1 MAHMY
6 DTNLDKN
13 DANFTPLSP
22 LSFLIRA
29 AEVYPN
35 RTSIIHGKKQFTWS
49 ETYKRSKQLASALS
63 KRGIGKG
70 DTVAVLCFNTPEIYE
85 THFGVPM
92 IGAVLNTINIRLD
105 VDTIS
110 YILEH
115 GEAKALITDNELS
128 PTIKQVL
135 DKIKNKI
142 LVIDIDDELAN
153 HPEGAGENLGE
164 INYEDFLLTGDSDL
178 EWSLPDDE
186 WQSLALNY
194 TSGTTGL
201 PKGVVYHHR
210 GSYLM
215 ALGSVTAF
223 SMPMHPT
230 YMWVVPMFHC
240 NGWGNPY
247 TLTALAGTSV
257 CLRYVSA
264 KNMFDAIADHKVT
277 HFGGAPIVLN
287 FLAQATAE
295 EKREYSQQVYVVTA
309 GAPPPAATLEAV
321 QKMGF
326 DVTHVYGLTET
337 YGHISLCAWQDEWN
351 ELSVEEQSKL
361 RSRQGV
367 KFPMMDGLSIMN
379 PETMEHVK
387 NDGEEI
393 GEIMIRGNCVMKGY
407 LKNKEETDKAMAGGW
422 FHSGDLAV
430 MHPNGYIQIKD
441 RSKDI
446 IISGGE
452 NVSSVEI
459 ENTLYKHPSVLF
471 AAVVAKPDEKWGET
485 PCAFIELKDQND
497 SVSEGD
503 IISFCKETLA
513 GFKCPKKV
521 VFTELP
527 KTSTGKILKYEL
539 REMAKAANAYEK

>member
-1 MAHMY
+1 MTDMY
-6 DTNLDKN
+6 NTNLDKN
-13 DANFTPLSP
+13 HANFTPLSP
-22 LSFLIRA
+22 LSFLQRS

-35 RTSIIHGKKQFTWS
+35 RQSIVHGSKSYTWS
-49 ETYKRSKQLASALS
+49 DTFKRSKQLASALT
-63 KRGIGKG
+63 KKGVGKG

-85 THFGVPM
+85 AHYGIPM
-92 IGAVLNTINIRLD
+92 IGAIINTINIRLD

-115 GEAKALITDNELS
+115 GEAKVVITDNELS
-128 PTIKQVL
+128 PTMKEVL
-135 DKIKNKI
+135 NKIKTKP

-153 HPEGAGENLGE
+153 HPEGAGENLGSL
-164 INYEDFLLTGDSDL
+164 NYEEFLKTGD
-178 EWSLPDDE
+178 ENFKWSLPEDE
-186 WQSLALNY
+186 WDSLALNY

-223 SMPMHPT
+223 SMAMHPT

-264 KNMFDAIADHKVT
+264 KNLFDAIADHKVT

-287 FLAQATAE
+287 FIAQATEE
-295 EKREYSQQVYVVTA
+295 EKRNYSHKVNVVTA

-321 QKMGF
+321 QQMGF

-337 YGHISLCAWQDEWN
+337 YGHVSMCAWQDEWN

-361 RSRQGV
+361 RSMQGV
-367 KFPMMDGLSIMN
+367 KFPMMEGLTVMN
-379 PETMEHVK
+379 PETMKEVK

-393 GEIMIRGNCVMKGY
+393 GEIMIKGNCVMKGY
-407 LKNKEETDKAMAGGW
+407 LKNKEETDKSMSGGW

-430 MHPNGYIQIKD
+430 MHPNGYVQIKD

-485 PCAFIELKDQND
+485 PCAFIELKSQDD
-497 SVSEGD
+497 RISEKD

-539 REMAKAANAYEK
+539 REMAKAADA

>member
-367 KFPMMDGLSIMN
+367 KFPMMDGLAIMN

-527 KTSTGKILKYEL
+527 KNSTGKILKYEL
-539 REMAKAANAYEK
+539 REMAKAADA

>member
-1 MAHMY
+1 MTYMY
-6 DTNLDKN
+6 NTNLDKN
-13 DANFTPLSP
+13 HANFTPLSP
-22 LSFLIRA
+22 LSFLQRS

-35 RTSIIHGKKQFTWS
+35 RLSIVHGSKKYTWS
-49 ETYKRSKQLASALS
+49 DTFKRSKQLASALT
-63 KRGIGKG
+63 KKGVGKG

-85 THFGVPM
+85 AHYGIPM
-92 IGAVLNTINIRLD
+92 IGAIINTINIRLD

-115 GEAKALITDNELS
+115 GEAKVVITDNELS
-128 PTIKQVL
+128 PTIKEVL
-135 DKIKNKI
+135 NKIKTKP

-153 HPEGAGENLGE
+153 HPEGAGENLGSQ
-164 INYEDFLLTGDSDL
+164 NYEEFLKTGDENF
-178 EWSLPDDE
+178 EWSLPKDE
-186 WQSLALNY
+186 WDSLALNY

-223 SMPMHPT
+223 SMAMHPT

-264 KNMFDAIADHKVT
+264 KNLFDAIADHKVT

-287 FLAQATAE
+287 FIAQATDD
-295 EKREYSQQVYVVTA
+295 EKREYSHKVNVVTA

-321 QKMGF
+321 QQMGF

-337 YGHISLCAWQDEWN
+337 YGHVSMCAWQDEWN

-361 RSRQGV
+361 RSMQGV
-367 KFPMMDGLSIMN
+367 KFPMMEGLTVMN
-379 PETMEHVK
+379 PETMKKVK

-393 GEIMIRGNCVMKGY
+393 GEIMIKGNCVMKGY
-407 LKNKEETDKAMAGGW
+407 LKNKEETDKSMSGGW

-430 MHPNGYIQIKD
+430 MHPNGYVQIKD

-485 PCAFIELKDQND
+485 PCAFIELKSQDDN
-497 SVSEGD
+497 VTEKD

-521 VFTELP
+521 IFTELP

-539 REMAKAANAYEK
+539 REMAKADVS

>member
-35 RTSIIHGKKQFTWS
+35 RASIIHGKKQFTWS

-85 THFGVPM
+85 PQFGVPM

-367 KFPMMDGLSIMN
+367 KFPMMDGLAIMN

-539 REMAKAANAYEK
+539 REMAKAADA

>member
-13 DANFTPLSP
+13 NANFVPLTP
-22 LSFLIRA
+22 LSFLKRS
-29 AEVYPN
+29 AEVYPQK
-35 RTSIIHGKKQFTWS
+35 TSIIHGKRVYNWEQ
-49 ETYKRSKQLASALS
+49 TYKRSLQFASALS
-63 KRGIGKG
+63 KHGIGKN
-70 DTVAVLCFNTPEIYE
+70 DTVSVLSFNTPEIYE
-85 THFGVPM
+85 AHYAVPM

-105 VDTIS
+105 VETIS

-115 GEAKALITDNELS
+115 SEAKVLITDTELS
-128 PTIKQVL
+128 LTVKKSL
-135 DKIKNKI
+135 EKLNKDI
-142 LVIDIDDELAN
+142 LIIDIVDEMAVL
-153 HPEGAGENLGE
+153 PEGSGERLGK
-164 INYEDFLLTGDSDL
+164 YEYEEFLNSGDPEFEFIMPS
-178 EWSLPDDE
+178 DE
-186 WQSLALNY
+186 WDSIALNY

-215 ALGSVTAF
+215 SLGTVTAL

-230 YMWVVPMFHC
+230 YMWIVPMFHC

-247 TLTALAGTSV
+247 TLTALAGTSI
-257 CLRYVSA
+257 CMRYVSA

-287 FLAQATAE
+287 FLAQAKDDERRDIAHT
-295 EKREYSQQVYVVTA
+295 VNVVTA

-321 QKMGF
+321 QKMGLK
-326 DVTHVYGLTET
+326 VNHVYGLTET
-337 YGHISLCAWQDEWN
+337 YGHVSICAWQEEWN
-351 ELSVEEQSKL
+351 ELSAEEQAQLK
-361 RSRQGV
+361 SRQGV
-367 KFPMMDGLSIMN
+367 NFPMMESLAVLN
-379 PETMEHVK
+379 PETMKPVK
-387 NDGEEI
+387 NNGEEI

-407 LKNKEETDKAMAGGW
+407 LKNKEESDKSMAKGW

-430 MHPNGYIQIKD
+430 MYPNGYIQIKD

-452 NVSSVEI
+452 NISSVEI

-471 AAVVAKPDEKWGET
+471 AAVVAQPDEKWGET
-485 PCAFIELKDQND
+485 PCAFVELKDTND
-497 SVSEGD
+497 TVSDKD
-503 IISFCKETLA
+503 IINFCKETLA

-521 VFTELP
+521 IFTELP

-539 REMAKAANAYEK
+539 RKMTDQ

>member
-1 MAHMY
+1 MTNMY
-6 DTNLDKN
+6 NTNLDKN
-13 DANFTPLSP
+13 HANFTPLSP
-22 LSFLIRA
+22 LSFLQRS

-35 RTSIIHGKKQFTWS
+35 RQSIVHGSKSYTWS
-49 ETYKRSKQLASALS
+49 DTFKRSKQLASALT
-63 KRGIGKG
+63 KKGVGKG

-85 THFGVPM
+85 AHYGIPM
-92 IGAVLNTINIRLD
+92 IGAIINTINIRLD

-115 GEAKALITDNELS
+115 GEAKVVITDNELS
-128 PTIKQVL
+128 PTMKEVL
-135 DKIKNKI
+135 NKIKTKP

-153 HPEGAGENLGE
+153 HPEGAGENIGSL
-164 INYEDFLLTGDSDL
+164 NYEEFLKTGDENF
-178 EWSLPDDE
+178 EWSLPEDE
-186 WQSLALNY
+186 WDSLALNY

-264 KNMFDAIADHKVT
+264 KNLFDAIADHKVT

-287 FLAQATAE
+287 FIAQATEE
-295 EKREYSQQVYVVTA
+295 EKRDYSHKVNVVTA

-321 QKMGF
+321 QQMGF

-337 YGHISLCAWQDEWN
+337 YGHVSMCAWQDEWN

-361 RSRQGV
+361 RSMQGV
-367 KFPMMDGLSIMN
+367 KFPMMEGLTVMN
-379 PETMEHVK
+379 PETMKEVK

-393 GEIMIRGNCVMKGY
+393 GEIMIKGNCVMKGY
-407 LKNKEETDKAMAGGW
+407 LKNKEETDKSMSGGW

-430 MHPNGYIQIKD
+430 MHPNGYVQIKD

-485 PCAFIELKDQND
+485 PCAFIELKSQDD
-497 SVSEGD
+497 SISEKD

-539 REMAKAANAYEK
+539 REMAKAADA

>member
-1 MAHMY
+1 MTDMY
-6 DTNLDKN
+6 NTNLDKN
-13 DANFTPLSP
+13 HANFTPLSP
-22 LSFLIRA
+22 LSFLQRS

-35 RTSIIHGKKQFTWS
+35 RLSIIHGSKKYTWS
-49 ETYKRSKQLASALS
+49 DTFKRSKQLASALA
-63 KRGIGKG
+63 KKGVGKG

-85 THFGVPM
+85 AHYGIPM
-92 IGAVLNTINIRLD
+92 IGAIINTINIRLD

-115 GEAKALITDNELS
+115 GEAKVVITDNELS
-128 PTIKQVL
+128 PTMKEVL
-135 DKIKNKI
+135 NKIKTKP
-142 LVIDIDDELAN
+142 LVIDVDDELAN
-153 HPEGAGENLGE
+153 HPEGAGENLGSL
-164 INYEDFLLTGDSDL
+164 NYEEFLKTGDENF
-178 EWSLPDDE
+178 EWSLPEDE
-186 WQSLALNY
+186 WDSLALNY

-223 SMPMHPT
+223 SMAMHPT

-264 KNMFDAIADHKVT
+264 KNLFDAIADHKVT

-287 FLAQATAE
+287 FIAQATDD
-295 EKREYSQQVYVVTA
+295 EKRDYSHKVNVVTA

-321 QKMGF
+321 QQMGF

-337 YGHISLCAWQDEWN
+337 YGHVSMCAWQDEWN

-361 RSRQGV
+361 RSMQGV
-367 KFPMMDGLSIMN
+367 KFPMMEGLTVMN
-379 PETMEHVK
+379 PETMKEVK

-393 GEIMIRGNCVMKGY
+393 GEIMIKGNCVMKGY
-407 LKNKEETDKAMAGGW
+407 LKNKEETDKSMSGGW

-430 MHPNGYIQIKD
+430 MHPNGYVQIKD

-485 PCAFIELKDQND
+485 PCAFIELKSQDDN
-497 SVSEGD
+497 VTEKD

-521 VFTELP
+521 IFTELP

-539 REMAKAANAYEK
+539 REMAKNADA

>member
-367 KFPMMDGLSIMN
+367 KFPMMDGLAIMN

-513 GFKCPKKV
+513 GFKCPKKI

-539 REMAKAANAYEK
+539 REMAKAADA

>member
-29 AEVYPN
+29 AEVYPD

-367 KFPMMDGLSIMN
+367 KFPMMDGLAIMN

-539 REMAKAANAYEK
+539 REMAKAANA

>member
-13 DANFTPLSP
+13 NANFVPLTP
-22 LSFLIRA
+22 LSFLKRS
-29 AEVYPN
+29 AEVYPQK
-35 RTSIIHGKKQFTWS
+35 TSIIHGKRVYNWEQ
-49 ETYKRSKQLASALS
+49 TYKRSLQFASALS
-63 KRGIGKG
+63 KHGIGKN
-70 DTVAVLCFNTPEIYE
+70 DTVSVLSFNTPEIYE
-85 THFGVPM
+85 AHYAVPM

-105 VDTIS
+105 VETIS

-115 GEAKALITDNELS
+115 SEAKVLITDTELS
-128 PTIKQVL
+128 MTVKKSL
-135 DKIKNKI
+135 EKLNKDI
-142 LVIDIDDELAN
+142 LIIDIVDEMAVL
-153 HPEGAGENLGE
+153 PEGSGERLGK
-164 INYEDFLLTGDSDL
+164 YEYEEFLNSGDPEFEFIMPS
-178 EWSLPDDE
+178 DE
-186 WQSLALNY
+186 WDSIALNY

-215 ALGSVTAF
+215 SLGTVTAL

-230 YMWVVPMFHC
+230 YMWIVPMFHC

-247 TLTALAGTSV
+247 TLTALAGTSI
-257 CLRYVSA
+257 CMRYVSA
-264 KNMFDAIADHKVT
+264 KNMFDAIVDHKVT

-287 FLAQATAE
+287 FLAQAKDDERRDIAHT
-295 EKREYSQQVYVVTA
+295 VNVVTA

-321 QKMGF
+321 QKMGLK
-326 DVTHVYGLTET
+326 VNHVYGLTET
-337 YGHISLCAWQDEWN
+337 YGHVSICAWQEEWN
-351 ELSVEEQSKL
+351 ELSAEEQAQLK
-361 RSRQGV
+361 SRQGV
-367 KFPMMDGLSIMN
+367 NFPMMETLAVLN
-379 PETMEHVK
+379 PETMKPVE
-387 NDGEEI
+387 NNGEEI

-407 LKNKEETDKAMAGGW
+407 LKNKDESDKSMAQGW

-430 MHPNGYIQIKD
+430 MYPNGYIQIKD

-452 NVSSVEI
+452 NISSVEI

-471 AAVVAKPDEKWGET
+471 AAVVAQPDEKWGET
-485 PCAFIELKDQND
+485 PCAFVELKDTND
-497 SVSEGD
+497 TVSDKD
-503 IISFCKETLA
+503 IINFCKETLA

-521 VFTELP
+521 IFTELP

-539 REMAKAANAYEK
+539 RKMTDQ

>member
-1 MAHMY
+1 MTDMY
-6 DTNLDKN
+6 NTNLDKN
-13 DANFTPLSP
+13 HANFTPLSP
-22 LSFLIRA
+22 LSFLQRS

-35 RTSIIHGKKQFTWS
+35 RQSIVHGSKSYTWS
-49 ETYKRSKQLASALS
+49 DTFKRSKQLASALT
-63 KRGIGKG
+63 KKGVGKG

-85 THFGVPM
+85 AHYGIPM
-92 IGAVLNTINIRLD
+92 IGAVINTINIRLD

-115 GEAKALITDNELS
+115 GEAKVVITDNELS
-128 PTIKQVL
+128 PTMKEVL
-135 DKIKNKI
+135 NKIKTKP

-153 HPEGAGENLGE
+153 HPEGAGENLGSL
-164 INYEDFLLTGDSDL
+164 NYEEFLKTGDENF
-178 EWSLPDDE
+178 EWSLPEDE
-186 WQSLALNY
+186 WDSLALNY

-223 SMPMHPT
+223 SMAMHPT

-264 KNMFDAIADHKVT
+264 KNLFDAIADHKVT

-287 FLAQATAE
+287 FIAQATEE
-295 EKREYSQQVYVVTA
+295 EKRDYSHKVNVVTA

-321 QKMGF
+321 QQMGF

-337 YGHISLCAWQDEWN
+337 YGHVSMCAWQDEWN

-361 RSRQGV
+361 RSMQGV
-367 KFPMMDGLSIMN
+367 KFPMMEGLTVMN
-379 PETMEHVK
+379 PETMKEVK

-393 GEIMIRGNCVMKGY
+393 GEIMIKGNCVMKGY
-407 LKNKEETDKAMAGGW
+407 LKNREETDKSMSGGW

-430 MHPNGYIQIKD
+430 MHPNGYVQIKD

-485 PCAFIELKDQND
+485 PCAFIELKSQDD
-497 SVSEGD
+497 SISEKD

-539 REMAKAANAYEK
+539 REMAKAADA

>member
-367 KFPMMDGLSIMN
+367 KFPMMDGLAIMN

-539 REMAKAANAYEK
+539 REMAKSADA

>member
-1 MAHMY
+1 MTDMY
-6 DTNLDKN
+6 NTNLDKN
-13 DANFTPLSP
+13 HANFTPLSP
-22 LSFLIRA
+22 LSFLQRS

-35 RTSIIHGKKQFTWS
+35 RKSIVHGSKSYTWS
-49 ETYKRSKQLASALS
+49 DTFKRSKQLASALT
-63 KRGIGKG
+63 KKGVGKG

-85 THFGVPM
+85 AHYGIPM
-92 IGAVLNTINIRLD
+92 IGAIINTINIRLD

-115 GEAKALITDNELS
+115 GEAKVVITDNELS
-128 PTIKQVL
+128 PTMKEVL
-135 DKIKNKI
+135 NKIKTKP

-153 HPEGAGENLGE
+153 HPEGAGENLGSL
-164 INYEDFLLTGDSDL
+164 NYEEFLKTGD
-178 EWSLPDDE
+178 ENFKWSLPEDE
-186 WQSLALNY
+186 WDSLALNY

-223 SMPMHPT
+223 SMAMHPT

-264 KNMFDAIADHKVT
+264 KNLFDAIADHKVT

-287 FLAQATAE
+287 FIAQATEE
-295 EKREYSQQVYVVTA
+295 EKRDYSHKVNVVTA

-321 QKMGF
+321 QQMGF

-337 YGHISLCAWQDEWN
+337 YGHVSMCAWQDEWN

-361 RSRQGV
+361 RSMQGV
-367 KFPMMDGLSIMN
+367 KFPMMEGLTVMN
-379 PETMEHVK
+379 PETMKEVK

-393 GEIMIRGNCVMKGY
+393 GEIMIKGNCVMKGY
-407 LKNKEETDKAMAGGW
+407 LKNKEETDKSMSGGW

-430 MHPNGYIQIKD
+430 MHPNGYVQIKD

-485 PCAFIELKDQND
+485 PCAFIELKSQND
-497 SVSEGD
+497 SISEKD

-539 REMAKAANAYEK
+539 REMAKAADA

>member
-105 VDTIS
+105 ADTIS

-135 DKIKNKI
+135 NKIKNKI

-367 KFPMMDGLSIMN
+367 KFPMMDGLAIMN

-539 REMAKAANAYEK
+539 REMAKAADA

>member
-1 MAHMY
+1 MTDMY
-6 DTNLDKN
+6 NTNLDKN
-13 DANFTPLSP
+13 HANFTPLSP
-22 LSFLIRA
+22 LSFLQRS

-35 RTSIIHGKKQFTWS
+35 RLSIIHGSKKYTWS
-49 ETYKRSKQLASALS
+49 DTFKRSKQLASALT
-63 KRGIGKG
+63 KKGVGKG

-85 THFGVPM
+85 AHYGIPM
-92 IGAVLNTINIRLD
+92 IGAIINTINIRLD

-115 GEAKALITDNELS
+115 GEAKVVITDNELS
-128 PTIKQVL
+128 PTIKEVL
-135 DKIKNKI
+135 NKIKSKP

-153 HPEGAGENLGE
+153 HPEGAGENLGSL
-164 INYEDFLLTGDSDL
+164 NYEEFLKTGNENF
-178 EWSLPDDE
+178 EWSLPEDE
-186 WQSLALNY
+186 WDSLALNY

-223 SMPMHPT
+223 SMAMHPT

-264 KNMFDAIADHKVT
+264 KNLFDAIADHKVT

-287 FLAQATAE
+287 FIAQATDD
-295 EKREYSQQVYVVTA
+295 EKRDYSHKVNVVTA

-321 QKMGF
+321 QQMGF

-337 YGHISLCAWQDEWN
+337 YGHVSMCAWQDEWN

-361 RSRQGV
+361 RSMQGV
-367 KFPMMDGLSIMN
+367 KFPMMEGLTVMN
-379 PETMEHVK
+379 PETMKEVK

-393 GEIMIRGNCVMKGY
+393 GEIMIKGNCVMKGY
-407 LKNKEETDKAMAGGW
+407 LKNKEETDKSMSGGW

-430 MHPNGYIQIKD
+430 MHPNGYVQIKD

-485 PCAFIELKDQND
+485 PCAFIELKSQDDN
-497 SVSEGD
+497 VTEKD

-521 VFTELP
+521 IFTELP

-539 REMAKAANAYEK
+539 REMAKADVS

>member
-367 KFPMMDGLSIMN
+367 KFPMMDGLAIMN

-539 REMAKAANAYEK
+539 REMAKAADA

>member
-1 MAHMY
+1 MTDMY
-6 DTNLDKN
+6 NTNLDKN
-13 DANFTPLSP
+13 HANFTPLSP
-22 LSFLIRA
+22 LSFLQRS

-35 RTSIIHGKKQFTWS
+35 RLSIIHGSKKYTWS
-49 ETYKRSKQLASALS
+49 DTFKRSKQLASALT
-63 KRGIGKG
+63 KKGVGKG

-85 THFGVPM
+85 AHYGIPM
-92 IGAVLNTINIRLD
+92 IGAVINTINIRLD

-115 GEAKALITDNELS
+115 GEAKVVITDNELS
-128 PTIKQVL
+128 PTIKEVL
-135 DKIKNKI
+135 NKIKTKP

-153 HPEGAGENLGE
+153 HPEGAGENLGSL
-164 INYEDFLLTGDSDL
+164 NYEEFLETGDENF
-178 EWSLPDDE
+178 EWSLPEDE
-186 WQSLALNY
+186 WDSLALNY

-223 SMPMHPT
+223 SMAMHPT

-264 KNMFDAIADHKVT
+264 KNLFDAIADHKVT

-287 FLAQATAE
+287 FIAQATDD
-295 EKREYSQQVYVVTA
+295 EKRDYSHKVNVVTA

-321 QKMGF
+321 QQMGF

-337 YGHISLCAWQDEWN
+337 YGHVSMCAWQDEWN

-361 RSRQGV
+361 RSMQGV
-367 KFPMMDGLSIMN
+367 KFPMMEGLTVMN
-379 PETMEHVK
+379 PETMKEVK

-393 GEIMIRGNCVMKGY
+393 GEIMIKGNCVMKGY
-407 LKNKEETDKAMAGGW
+407 LKNKEETDKSMSGGW

-430 MHPNGYIQIKD
+430 MHPNGYVQIKD

-485 PCAFIELKDQND
+485 PCAFIELKSQDDN
-497 SVSEGD
+497 VTEKD

-521 VFTELP
+521 IFTELP

-539 REMAKAANAYEK
+539 REMAKNADA

>member
-1 MAHMY
+1 MTDMY
-6 DTNLDKN
+6 NTNLDKN
-13 DANFTPLSP
+13 HANFTPLSP
-22 LSFLIRA
+22 LSFLQRS
-29 AEVYPN
+29 AEIYPN
-35 RTSIIHGKKQFTWS
+35 RLSIVHGSKKYTWS
-49 ETYKRSKQLASALS
+49 DTFKRSKQLASALT
-63 KRGIGKG
+63 KKGVGKG

-85 THFGVPM
+85 AHYGIPM
-92 IGAVLNTINIRLD
+92 IGAIINTINIRLD

-115 GEAKALITDNELS
+115 GEAKVVITDNELS
-128 PTIKQVL
+128 PTIKEVL
-135 DKIKNKI
+135 NKIKTKP

-153 HPEGAGENLGE
+153 HPEGAGENLGSL
-164 INYEDFLLTGDSDL
+164 NYEEFLKTGNENF
-178 EWSLPDDE
+178 EWSLPEDE
-186 WQSLALNY
+186 WDSLALNY

-223 SMPMHPT
+223 SMAMHPT

-264 KNMFDAIADHKVT
+264 KNLFDAIADHKVT

-287 FLAQATAE
+287 FIAQATEE
-295 EKREYSQQVYVVTA
+295 EKRDYSHKVNVVTA

-321 QKMGF
+321 QQMGF

-337 YGHISLCAWQDEWN
+337 YGHVSMCAWQDEWN

-361 RSRQGV
+361 RSMQGV
-367 KFPMMDGLSIMN
+367 KFPMMEGLTVMN
-379 PETMEHVK
+379 PETMKEVK

-393 GEIMIRGNCVMKGY
+393 GEIMIKGNCVMKGY
-407 LKNKEETDKAMAGGW
+407 LKNKEETDKSMSGGW

-430 MHPNGYIQIKD
+430 MHPNGYVQIKD

-485 PCAFIELKDQND
+485 PCAFIELKSQDD
-497 SVSEGD
+497 SISEKD

-539 REMAKAANAYEK
+539 REMAKAADA

>member
-35 RTSIIHGKKQFTWS
+35 RISIIHGKKKFTWS

-367 KFPMMDGLSIMN
+367 KFPMMDGLAIMN

-539 REMAKAANAYEK
+539 REMAKAADA

>member
-1 MAHMY
+1 MMY
-6 DTNLDKN
+6 NTNLDKN
-13 DANFTPLSP
+13 DANFTSLSP
-22 LSFLIRA
+22 LSFLERTA
-29 AEVYPN
+29 GVYPN
-35 RTSIIHGKKQFTWS
+35 RISIVHGHHKYTWS
-49 ETYKRSKQLASALS
+49 ETYKRSRQLASALS
-63 KRGIGKG
+63 NNGIGKN
-70 DTVAVLCFNTPEIYE
+70 DTVSVLAFNTPEIYE
-85 THFGVPM
+85 AHFAVPM
-92 IGAVLNTINIRLD
+92 LGAILNTINIRLD
-105 VDTIS
+105 VETIS
-110 YILEH
+110 YILDHAET
-115 GEAKALITDNELS
+115 KALITDAELS
-128 PTIKQVL
+128 PTIKQV
-135 DKIKNKI
+135 INKMNKEI
-142 LVIDIDDELAN
+142 LIINICDDQAIY
-153 HPEGAGENLGE
+153 PEGAGEKIGE
-164 INYEDFLLTGDSDL
+164 VEYENFLNTGD
-178 EWSLPDDE
+178 ENFKWSLPKDE
-186 WQSLALNY
+186 WESIALNY

-230 YMWVVPMFHC
+230 YMWIVPMFHC

-247 TLTALAGTSV
+247 TLAVLAGTSV

-264 KNMFDAIADHKVT
+264 KNMFDAIADNKVT

-287 FLAQATAE
+287 FLIQATDDE
-295 EKREYSQQVYVVTA
+295 RKSFDHKINVVTA
-309 GAPPPAATLEAV
+309 AAPPPAATLEAV

-337 YGHISLCAWQDEWN
+337 YGHISVCAWQDQWN
-351 ELSVEEQSKL
+351 ELSAEEQSDL

-367 KFPMMDGLSIMN
+367 KFPMMEGVAVMN
-379 PETMEHVK
+379 SETMKHVK
-387 NDGEEI
+387 KDGKEI
-393 GEIMIRGNCVMKGY
+393 GEIMIKGNCVMKGY
-407 LKNKEETDKAMAGGW
+407 LKNKEATDEAMSGGW

-430 MHPNGYIQIKD
+430 IHPNGYIQIKD

-446 IISGGE
+446 IITGGE

-485 PCAFIELKDQND
+485 PCAFIELKDTND
-497 SVSEGD
+497 NITEKE
-503 IISFCKETLA
+503 IITFCKETLA

-521 VFTELP
+521 IFTELP

-539 REMAKAANAYEK
+539 REMAKK

>member
-13 DANFTPLSP
+13 NANFVPLTP
-22 LSFLIRA
+22 LSFLKRS
-29 AEVYPN
+29 AEVYPQK
-35 RTSIIHGKKQFTWS
+35 TSIIHGKRVYNWEQ
-49 ETYKRSKQLASALS
+49 TYKRSLQFASALS
-63 KRGIGKG
+63 KHGIGKN
-70 DTVAVLCFNTPEIYE
+70 DTVSVLSFNTPEIYE
-85 THFGVPM
+85 AHYAVPM

-105 VDTIS
+105 VETIS

-115 GEAKALITDNELS
+115 SEAKVLITDTELS
-128 PTIKQVL
+128 LTVKKSL
-135 DKIKNKI
+135 EKLNKDI
-142 LVIDIDDELAN
+142 LIIDIVDEMAVL
-153 HPEGAGENLGE
+153 PEGSGERLGK
-164 INYEDFLLTGDSDL
+164 YEYEEFLNSGDPEFEFIMPS
-178 EWSLPDDE
+178 DE
-186 WQSLALNY
+186 WDSIALNY

-215 ALGSVTAF
+215 SLGTVTAL

-230 YMWVVPMFHC
+230 YMWIVPMFHC

-247 TLTALAGTSV
+247 TLTALAGTSI
-257 CLRYVSA
+257 CMRYVSA

-287 FLAQATAE
+287 FLAQAKDDERRDIAHT
-295 EKREYSQQVYVVTA
+295 VNVVTA

-321 QKMGF
+321 QKMGLK
-326 DVTHVYGLTET
+326 VNHVYGLTET
-337 YGHISLCAWQDEWN
+337 YGHVSICAWQEEWN
-351 ELSVEEQSKL
+351 ELSAEEQAQLK
-361 RSRQGV
+361 SRQGV
-367 KFPMMDGLSIMN
+367 NFPMMETLAVLN
-379 PETMEHVK
+379 PETMKPVE
-387 NDGEEI
+387 NNGEEI

-407 LKNKEETDKAMAGGW
+407 LKNKDESDKSMAQGW

-430 MHPNGYIQIKD
+430 MYPNGYIQIKD

-452 NVSSVEI
+452 NISSVEI
-459 ENTLYKHPSVLF
+459 ENTLYKHPSILF
-471 AAVVAKPDEKWGET
+471 AAVVAQPDEKWGET
-485 PCAFIELKDQND
+485 PCAFVELKDTND
-497 SVSEGD
+497 TVSDKD
-503 IISFCKETLA
+503 IINFCKETLA

-521 VFTELP
+521 IFTELP

-539 REMAKAANAYEK
+539 RKMTDQ

>member
-164 INYEDFLLTGDSDL
+164 MNYEDFLLTGNSDL

-367 KFPMMDGLSIMN
+367 KFPMMDGLAIMN

-539 REMAKAANAYEK
+539 REMAKATDA

>member
-1 MAHMY
+1 MTDMY
-6 DTNLDKN
+6 NTNLDKN
-13 DANFTPLSP
+13 LANFTPLSP
-22 LSFLIRA
+22 LSFLQRS

-35 RTSIIHGKKQFTWS
+35 RLSIVHGSKKYTWS
-49 ETYKRSKQLASALS
+49 DTFKRSKQLASALT
-63 KRGIGKG
+63 KKGVGKG

-85 THFGVPM
+85 AHYGIPM
-92 IGAVLNTINIRLD
+92 IGAIINTINIRLD

-115 GEAKALITDNELS
+115 GEAKVVITDNELS
-128 PTIKQVL
+128 PTIKEVL
-135 DKIKNKI
+135 NKIKTKP

-153 HPEGAGENLGE
+153 HPEGAGENLGSL
-164 INYEDFLLTGDSDL
+164 NYEEFLKTGDENF
-178 EWSLPDDE
+178 EWSLPEDE
-186 WQSLALNY
+186 WDSLALNY

-223 SMPMHPT
+223 SMAMHPT

-264 KNMFDAIADHKVT
+264 KNLFDAIADHKVT

-287 FLAQATAE
+287 FIAQATDD
-295 EKREYSQQVYVVTA
+295 EKRDYSHKVNVVTA

-321 QKMGF
+321 QQMGF

-337 YGHISLCAWQDEWN
+337 YGHVSMCAWQDEWN

-361 RSRQGV
+361 RSMQGV
-367 KFPMMDGLSIMN
+367 KFPMMEGLTVMN
-379 PETMEHVK
+379 PETMKEVK

-393 GEIMIRGNCVMKGY
+393 GEIMIKGNCVMKGY
-407 LKNKEETDKAMAGGW
+407 LKNKEETDKSMSGGW

-430 MHPNGYIQIKD
+430 MHPNGYVQIKD

-485 PCAFIELKDQND
+485 PCAFIELKSQDDN
-497 SVSEGD
+497 VTEKD

-521 VFTELP
+521 IFTELP

-539 REMAKAANAYEK
+539 REMAKTADT

>member
-13 DANFTPLSP
+13 NANFVPLTP
-22 LSFLIRA
+22 LSFLKRS
-29 AEVYPN
+29 AEVYPQK
-35 RTSIIHGKKQFTWS
+35 TSIIHGKRVYNWEQ
-49 ETYKRSKQLASALS
+49 TYKRSLQFASALS
-63 KRGIGKG
+63 KHGIGKN
-70 DTVAVLCFNTPEIYE
+70 DTVSVLSFNTPEIYE
-85 THFGVPM
+85 AHYAVPM

-105 VDTIS
+105 VETIS

-115 GEAKALITDNELS
+115 SEAKVLITDTELS
-128 PTIKQVL
+128 MTVKKSL
-135 DKIKNKI
+135 EKLNKDI
-142 LVIDIDDELAN
+142 LIIDIVDEMAVL
-153 HPEGAGENLGE
+153 PEGSGERLGK
-164 INYEDFLLTGDSDL
+164 YEYEEFLNSGDPEFEFIMPS
-178 EWSLPDDE
+178 DE
-186 WQSLALNY
+186 WDSIALNY

-215 ALGSVTAF
+215 SLGTVTAL

-230 YMWVVPMFHC
+230 YMWIVPMFHC

-247 TLTALAGTSV
+247 TLTALAGTSI
-257 CLRYVSA
+257 CMRYVSA
-264 KNMFDAIADHKVT
+264 KNMFDAIADYKVT

-287 FLAQATAE
+287 FLAQAKDNERRDIAHT
-295 EKREYSQQVYVVTA
+295 VNVVTA

-321 QKMGF
+321 QKMGLK
-326 DVTHVYGLTET
+326 VNHVYGLTET
-337 YGHISLCAWQDEWN
+337 YGHVSICAWQEEWN
-351 ELSVEEQSKL
+351 ELSAEEQAQLK
-361 RSRQGV
+361 SRQGV
-367 KFPMMDGLSIMN
+367 NFPMMETLAVLN
-379 PETMEHVK
+379 PETMKPVE
-387 NDGEEI
+387 NNGEEI

-407 LKNKEETDKAMAGGW
+407 LKNKDESDKSMAQGW

-430 MHPNGYIQIKD
+430 MYPNGYIQIKD

-452 NVSSVEI
+452 NISSVEI

-471 AAVVAKPDEKWGET
+471 AAVVAQPDEKWGET
-485 PCAFIELKDQND
+485 PCAFVELKDTND
-497 SVSEGD
+497 TVSDKD
-503 IISFCKETLA
+503 IINFCKETLA

-521 VFTELP
+521 IFTELP

-539 REMAKAANAYEK
+539 RKMTDQ

>member
-367 KFPMMDGLSIMN
+367 KFPMMDGLAIMN
-379 PETMEHVK
+379 PETMQHVE
-387 NDGEEI
+387 NDGKEI

-485 PCAFIELKDQND
+485 PCAFVELKDQND

-539 REMAKAANAYEK
+539 REMAKAADT

>member
-49 ETYKRSKQLASALS
+49 ETYKRSIQLASALS

-367 KFPMMDGLSIMN
+367 KFPMMDGLAIMN

-539 REMAKAANAYEK
+539 REMAKAADA

>member
-1 MAHMY
+1 MGRMY
-6 DTNLDKN
+6 DEDLNKN
-13 DANFTPLSP
+13 ESNFVPLSP
-22 LSFLIRA
+22 LSFLKRA
-29 AEVYPN
+29 SEVYPN
-35 RTSIIHGKKQFTWS
+35 KKSIVHGDRIYNWKQ
-49 ETYKRSKQLASALS
+49 TYERSCQLASALV
-63 KRGIGKG
+63 KQGIKKN
-70 DTVAVLCFNTPEIYE
+70 DTVSVLSFNTPEIYE
-85 THFGVPM
+85 AHFAIPM
-92 IGAVLNTINIRLD
+92 LGAVINTINIRLD
-105 VDTIS
+105 IDTIS

-115 GEAKALITDNELS
+115 SEAKALITDTELS
-128 PTIKQVL
+128 PTVKKSL
-135 DKIKNKI
+135 EKLNKKII
-142 LVIDIDDELAN
+142 IIDIVDKLAIL
-153 HPEGAGENLGE
+153 PDGSGERLGNYE
-164 INYEDFLLTGDSDL
+164 YEEFLKTGDINYD
-178 EWSLPDDE
+178 WKLPNDE
-186 WQSLALNY
+186 WDTLALNY

-215 ALGSVTAF
+215 SLGTVTAF
-223 SMPMHPT
+223 SLPMHPT
-230 YMWVVPMFHC
+230 YMWIVPMFHC

-257 CLRYVSA
+257 CMRYVSA

-287 FLAQATAE
+287 FLAQAKDE
-295 EKREYSQQVYVVTA
+295 EKRDYSHTVNVVVA
-309 GAPPPAATLEAV
+309 GAPPPVATLEAV
-321 QKMGF
+321 KKMGF
-326 DVTHVYGLTET
+326 SINHTYGLTET
-337 YGHISLCAWQDEWN
+337 YGHISICAWQDEWN
-351 ELSVEEQSKL
+351 ELSAEEQSKL
-361 RSRQGV
+361 RSMQGV
-367 KFPMMDGLSIMN
+367 NFPMMESLAVLN
-379 PETMEHVK
+379 PETMKAVK

-407 LKNKEETDKAMAGGW
+407 LKNKKETDKSMAGGW

-430 MHPNGYIQIKD
+430 MHSNGYIQIKD

-471 AAVVAKPDEKWGET
+471 AAVVAQPDQKWGET
-485 PCAFIELKDQND
+485 PCAFIELKDTKD
-497 SVSEGD
+497 TVSDKD
-503 IISFCKETLA
+503 IISFCKKTLA

-539 REMAKAANAYEK
+539 RKMVND

>member
-201 PKGVVYHHR
+201 PKAVVYHHR

-367 KFPMMDGLSIMN
+367 KFPMMDGLAIMN

-527 KTSTGKILKYEL
+527 QTSPGKILKYEL
-539 REMAKAANAYEK
+539 REMAKAADA

>member
-1 MAHMY
+1 MTDMY
-6 DTNLDKN
+6 NTNLDKN
-13 DANFTPLSP
+13 HANFTPLSP
-22 LSFLIRA
+22 LSFLQRS

-35 RTSIIHGKKQFTWS
+35 RLSIIHGSKKYTWS
-49 ETYKRSKQLASALS
+49 DTFKRSKQLASALT
-63 KRGIGKG
+63 KKGIGKG

-85 THFGVPM
+85 AHYGIPM
-92 IGAVLNTINIRLD
+92 IGAIINTINIRLD

-115 GEAKALITDNELS
+115 GEAKVVITDNELS
-128 PTIKQVL
+128 PTIKEVL
-135 DKIKNKI
+135 SKIKTKP
-142 LVIDIDDELAN
+142 LVIDVDDELAN
-153 HPEGAGENLGE
+153 HPEGAGENLGSQ
-164 INYEDFLLTGDSDL
+164 NYEEFLKTGDENF
-178 EWSLPDDE
+178 EWSLPEDE
-186 WQSLALNY
+186 WDSLALNY

-223 SMPMHPT
+223 SMAMHPT

-264 KNMFDAIADHKVT
+264 KNLFDAIADHKVT

-287 FLAQATAE
+287 FIAQATDD
-295 EKREYSQQVYVVTA
+295 EKREYSHKVNVVTA

-321 QKMGF
+321 QQMGF

-337 YGHISLCAWQDEWN
+337 YGHVSMCAWQDEWN

-361 RSRQGV
+361 RSMQGV
-367 KFPMMDGLSIMN
+367 KFPMMEGLTVMN
-379 PETMEHVK
+379 PETMKEVK

-393 GEIMIRGNCVMKGY
+393 GEIMIKGNCVMKGY
-407 LKNKEETDKAMAGGW
+407 LKNKEETDKSMSGGW

-430 MHPNGYIQIKD
+430 MHPNGYVQIKD

-485 PCAFIELKDQND
+485 PCAFVELKSQDDN
-497 SVSEGD
+497 VTEKD

-521 VFTELP
+521 IFTELP

-539 REMAKAANAYEK
+539 REMAKADVS

>member
-1 MAHMY
+1 MTDMY
-6 DTNLDKN
+6 NTNLDKN
-13 DANFTPLSP
+13 HANFTPLSP
-22 LSFLIRA
+22 LSFLQRS

-35 RTSIIHGKKQFTWS
+35 RLSIVHGSKKYKWS
-49 ETYKRSKQLASALS
+49 DTFKRSKQLASALT
-63 KRGIGKG
+63 KKGVGKG

-85 THFGVPM
+85 AHYGIPM
-92 IGAVLNTINIRLD
+92 IGAIINTINIRLD

-115 GEAKALITDNELS
+115 GEAKVVITDNELS
-128 PTIKQVL
+128 PTIKEVL
-135 DKIKNKI
+135 NKIKTKP

-153 HPEGAGENLGE
+153 HPEGAGENLGNL
-164 INYEDFLLTGDSDL
+164 NYEEFLKTGDENF
-178 EWSLPDDE
+178 EWSLPEDE
-186 WQSLALNY
+186 WDSLALNY

-223 SMPMHPT
+223 SMAMHPT

-264 KNMFDAIADHKVT
+264 KNLFDAIADHKVT

-287 FLAQATAE
+287 FIAQATDD
-295 EKREYSQQVYVVTA
+295 EKRDYSHKVNVVTA

-321 QKMGF
+321 QQMGF

-337 YGHISLCAWQDEWN
+337 YGHVSMCAWQDEWN

-361 RSRQGV
+361 RSMQGV
-367 KFPMMDGLSIMN
+367 KFPMMEGLTVMN
-379 PETMEHVK
+379 PETMKEVK

-393 GEIMIRGNCVMKGY
+393 GEIMIKGNCVMKGY
-407 LKNKEETDKAMAGGW
+407 LKNKEETDKSMSGGW

-430 MHPNGYIQIKD
+430 MHPNGYVQIKD

-485 PCAFIELKDQND
+485 PCAFIELKSQDDN
-497 SVSEGD
+497 VTEKD

-521 VFTELP
+521 IFTELP

-539 REMAKAANAYEK
+539 REMAKTADA

>member
-367 KFPMMDGLSIMN
+367 KFPMMDGLAIMN

-471 AAVVAKPDEKWGET
+471 AAVVAKPYEKWGET

-539 REMAKAANAYEK
+539 REMAKAADA

>member
-6 DTNLDKN
+6 DTDLDKN

-367 KFPMMDGLSIMN
+367 KFPMMDGLAIMN

-485 PCAFIELKDQND
+485 PCAFIELKDQSD

-539 REMAKAANAYEK
+539 REMAKAADA

>member
-1 MAHMY
+1 MTNMY
-6 DTNLDKN
+6 NTNLDKN
-13 DANFTPLSP
+13 HANFTPLSP
-22 LSFLIRA
+22 LSFLQRS

-35 RTSIIHGKKQFTWS
+35 RLSIVHGSKKYTWS
-49 ETYKRSKQLASALS
+49 DTFKRSKQLASALT
-63 KRGIGKG
+63 KKGVGKG

-85 THFGVPM
+85 AHYGIPM
-92 IGAVLNTINIRLD
+92 IGAIINTINIRLD

-115 GEAKALITDNELS
+115 GEAKVVITDNELS
-128 PTIKQVL
+128 PTMKEVL
-135 DKIKNKI
+135 NKIKTKP

-153 HPEGAGENLGE
+153 HPEGAGENLGSL
-164 INYEDFLLTGDSDL
+164 NYEEFLKTGDENF
-178 EWSLPDDE
+178 EWSLPEDE
-186 WQSLALNY
+186 WDSLALNY

-223 SMPMHPT
+223 SMAMHPT

-264 KNMFDAIADHKVT
+264 KNLFDAIADHKVT

-287 FLAQATAE
+287 FIAQATDD
-295 EKREYSQQVYVVTA
+295 EKRDYSHKVNVVTA

-321 QKMGF
+321 QQMGF

-337 YGHISLCAWQDEWN
+337 YGHVSMCAWQDEWN

-361 RSRQGV
+361 RSMQGV
-367 KFPMMDGLSIMN
+367 KFPMMEGLTVMN
-379 PETMEHVK
+379 PETMKEVK

-393 GEIMIRGNCVMKGY
+393 GEIMIKGNCVMKGY
-407 LKNKEETDKAMAGGW
+407 LKNKEETDKSMSGGW

-430 MHPNGYIQIKD
+430 MHPNGYVQIKD

-485 PCAFIELKDQND
+485 PCAFIELKSQDDN
-497 SVSEGD
+497 VTEKD

-521 VFTELP
+521 IFTELP

-539 REMAKAANAYEK
+539 REMAKTADA